1 MSSLTTTSNTS
12 PLNISEIRKQF
23 PILDQ
28 QVNGRQLIYFDNAA
42 SNQKPL
48 EVLDALDHYYRHDH
62 ANIHRGVHTLAERA
76 TIAYEASRKAAATF
90 INANE
95 AEEVIFTSG
104 TTDGIN
110 LVAQTYGRKFLQP
123 GDEILITNMEHHS
136 NIVPWQML
144 CEEKDLKLKVVP
156 LRDNGE
162 LKMEALDL
170 LLTSKTKI
178 VSVVHASNTLGTI
191 NPIKEIINKAHKVGA
206 ITVIDG
212 AQASAHLPVDVQ
224 DLNCDFYALS
234 SHKMYGPT
242 GVGILYGKRRL
253 LEKIPPYKGGGEMI
267 KEVSF
272 EGTTYSDIPHKFE
285 AGTPNIADVVAFKS
299 AIDFIQSVGKD
310 RIAEYEDRLLKL
322 ATQELSSIPGFKVVG
337 QAADKVGVLSFLVK
351 GIHHFDLGVMLDA
364 QGIAVRTGHHCTQPL
379 MDCYGIEGTVRAS
392 FSIYNTEDEVLR
404 LKQSLTDIVT
414 KLSS

>member
-1 MSSLTTTSNTS
+1 MDSLTTTQNTS
-12 PLNISEIRKQF
+12 PLNLREIRQQF

-28 QVNGRQLIYFDNAA
+28 QVNGRPLIYFDNAA

-48 EVLDALDHYYRHDH
+48 LVLDA
-62 ANIHRGVHTLAERA
+62 HRGVHTLAERA
-76 TIAYEASRKAAATF
+76 TTAYEATRKSAAQF

-95 AEEVIFTSG
+95 SEEVIFTSG
-104 TTDGIN
+104 TTAGIN
-110 LVAQTYGRKFLQP
+110 LVAQTYGRKFLTA
-123 GDEILITNMEHHS
+123 GDEILIINMEHHS
-136 NIVPWQML
+136 NIVPWQLL
-144 CEEKDLKLKVVP
+144 CEEKGCILKVVP
-156 LRDNGE
+156 LTTNGE
-162 LKMEALDL
+162 LKMQALDQL
-170 LLTSKTKI
+170 ITTKTKI
-178 VSVVHASNTLGTI
+178 ISVVHASNTLGTV
-191 NPIKEIINKAHKVGA
+191 NPIKEIIQKAHQVGSIA
-206 ITVIDG
+206 VIDG

-242 GVGILYGKRRL
+242 GVGLLYGKRRL
-253 LEKIPPYKGGGEMI
+253 LEKMPPYQGGGEMI

-299 AIDFIQSVGKD
+299 AIDFINSIGKN
-310 RIAEYEDRLLKL
+310 RIAQHEDQLLQL
-322 ATQELSSIPGFKVVG
+322 ATEELSKIPGFKVVG
-337 QAADKVGVLSFLVK
+337 EAADKVGVLSFLIK
-351 GIHHFDLGVMLDA
+351 GVHHFDIGVMLDA

-392 FSIYNTEDEVLR
+392 FSVYNTEDEV
-404 LKQSLTDIVT
+404 Q

>member
-1 MSSLTTTSNTS
+1 MSRLTTASNTT
-12 PLNISEIRKQF
+12 PLNVSEIRQQF
-23 PILDQ
+23 PILHQ
-28 QVNGRQLIYFDNAA
+28 QVNGRPLIYFDNAA
-42 SNQKPL
+42 SNQKPVM
-48 EVLDALDHYYRHDH
+48 VLDALDHYYRYDH

-76 TIAYEASRKAAATF
+76 TTAYEESRNAAARF
-90 INANE
+90 INSNE
-95 AEEVIFTSG
+95 AEEIIFTSG

-136 NIVPWQML
+136 NIVPRQLL

-162 LKMEALDL
+162 LKMEALDV

-191 NPIKEIINKAHKVGA
+191 NPIKEIIKKAHQVGA

-285 AGTPNIADVVAFKS
+285 AGTPNIADVVAFKY
-299 AIDFIQSVGKD
+299 AIDFIDSIGKQ
-310 RIAEYEDRLLKL
+310 RIADHEDKLLKL
-322 ATQELSSIPGFKVVG
+322 ATEELSSIPGFRIVG
-337 QAADKVGVLSFLVK
+337 QAAEKVGVLSFLIK
-351 GIHHFDLGVMLDA
+351 DIHHFDLGVMLDA

-379 MDCYGIEGTVRAS
+379 MDHWGLPGTVRAS
-392 FSIYNTEDEVLR
+392 LAFYNTREDIDALVAGIRKVKTFFE
-404 LKQSLTDIVT
+404 
-414 KLSS
+414 